1 MQKSTEQ
8 RPKRWRNGRA
18 VAESGEVKT
27 EDVDGSG
34 RGLAAASAVL
44 HLILQSRGQKS
55 RGKKGDL
62 LCLVFVFSIDRSAM
76 GGGGD
81 GDWVLTS
88 TCPAADITLVLVGK
102 VGSGKSATANSI
114 LGSNMFPSVYSYT
127 SVTKTCQMS
136 SVTLGDASDS
146 EQDALSKS
154 STRLLI
160 LRDNLIFSMSRL
172 YSLLASPLYLVLVF
186 STRLFDMNVATE
198 AVRKEIVKC
207 MDMSRDGIH
216 AMLMVFSAASRF
228 TAEDAETIESI
239 KMFFGDKIVDH
250 MILVFTYGDQVGEAT
265 FERMLTDKDAVYLQ
279 RMVKLCG
286 DRVILFDNKTSDVRQ
301 QQKQLEKLLDTVD
314 SVIQRNDGKPFSN
327 QMLIDIQ
334 VLEKLNRAIES
345 LQKQLLEEQKER
357 KRSAEE
363 MKKLRERLEKLK
375 WMEDIT
381 DFFQGK
387 KCTVILN
394 SLQARHHFRLERIEH
409 VFKISFP
416 RLAMTTSPSE

>member
-1 MQKSTEQ
+1 MLLQKFPFT
-8 RPKRWRNGRA
+8 
-18 VAESGEVKT
+18 
-27 EDVDGSG
+27 
-34 RGLAAASAVL
+34 
-44 HLILQSRGQKS
+44 
-55 RGKKGDL
+55 
-62 LCLVFVFSIDRSAM
+62 RSAM

-81 GDWVLTS
+81 GDWVLPS

-102 VGSGKSATANSI
+102 LV
-114 LGSNMFPSVYSYT
+114 
-127 SVTKTCQMS
+127 
-136 SVTLGDASDS
+136 
-146 EQDALSKS
+146 
-154 STRLLI
+154 
-160 LRDNLIFSMSRL
+160 LRDNLIFSMSHL

-186 STRLFDMNVATE
+186 STGLFDMNVATE

-216 AMLMVFSAASRF
+216 AMLMVFSATSRF

-265 FERMLTDKDAVYLQ
+265 FETMLTNKDAVYLQ

-286 DRVILFDNKTSDVRQ
+286 NRVILFDNKTSDVPQ

-327 QMLIDIQ
+327 QMLIEIQEAHDRKKEISFERYSGKDIPKSKKEQ
-334 VLEKLNRAIES
+334 YDEYLTEITKLVLEKLNRAIES

-357 KRSAEE
+357 KRSEEE
-363 MKKLRERLEKLK
+363 MRKLWERLEKLK
-375 WMEDIT
+375 WMEDTT

-387 KCTVILN
+387 KCTVIQFQKEL
-394 SLQARHHFRLERIEH
+394 L
-409 VFKISFP
+409 K
-416 RLAMTTSPSE
+416 T